1 MDRAKRFLERKG
13 YSVTTHPKDENSF
26 YYSLHL
32 ILNAGKGTPSGK
44 TAKQMRDELFKFEV
58 DNALYFHLFHPQC
71 VCCDG
76 TKHPKDCLTGDLE
89 RVKTEKK
96 YASSREIYAGAELL
110 QKNICLIRYNRSCS
124 EDMLGFQG
132 YIFAPSIRQCL
143 DSEPVYILMIENQD
157 RSVEFGNL
165 DLKDNNKDLESC
177 PWDLVNEEHK
187 NCFGLRFRN
196 SFCLLFDESVRYGI
210 KDDVKDLYRRLSL
223 EFYGN
228 EDYHERILNIICNFE
243 LEEDN
248 LDLFCK
254 YVDDAVNEE
263 TSVAEKERLLKSQT
277 EKAKNRQ
284 KPPGDGELYA
294 ISSVFNVDI
303 VVDKMCRGD
312 WETYMSVA
320 CTYACCFKS
329 PILLRLQTSHGE
341 YMPYVTAPGECSC
354 RQKKPE
360 IQGHIGKIKD
370 DIHNAVLRN
379 PCCPPSRKHQN
390 HTHLKH
396 VPNYRTFWPQRTDY
410 LIPTDDI
417 QMVTVRL
424 YAEER
429 RLDQIN
435 GGNGTLAKALSKELY
450 GDENQY
456 FSSGLQDALGN
467 ETLDFDEK
475 MRRISDWLTVPIY
488 IYRSDLTQLNCS
500 QGFFWT
506 KFEPTRSRPDQL
518 DGKKECRF
526 YITLFYNGLNDSYD
540 RITPLRGCNCEI
552 PPPLSLLRNQQKTES
567 QLLFCVDPKQRHH
580 PLTTFLSKDPDE
592 EMFMTEIRDFPVC
605 TPYSSLRI
613 AMQRNDMEGRTF
625 DSIQFF
631 QHSLLRCLSK
641 EIFGTEQHVDLLLK
655 ELCEELL
662 PNILFY
668 EPVIGDETKHA
679 FEATFGKL
687 PQGVKD
693 HEKLAKFVIGRIED
707 DLPTD
712 ELLLWLAC
720 TFFQTDIY
728 VLRVKDTKT
737 STESSWTEFS
747 KLRTRKRNPKKTT
760 RFTSRCPRNKT
771 PYISLIQTESKQF
784 HRIVPK
790 MACCNCVVDIPDKSS
805 NEADSTPYPTQQDC
819 KLMRRIRIVD
829 TLLETACVNVEQWL
843 LCNQILQR
851 RCDLVICEIE
861 GRRKNVNIATISGS
875 GAGIVGAVL
884 TGVGIALAPVTGG
897 ISTLLAVGGGVLAV
911 SGGTVAAG
919 AKITETYLN
928 SGTIDTLKRYQN
940 CYQERF
946 ERVQNVMEQLKKE
959 VNKLAE
965 VSTEI
970 RTNQNIEASDFAGVQ
985 SLPGILRTVKG
996 LAMIPISLLKVSAR
1010 GIIILGAVI
1019 GPLTALFDAGLLAF
1033 SAYNMAK
1040 GNRTDLTENLRRI
1053 SASLHGARRQMHNWA
1068 YGNVRPFY
1076 YD

>member
-1 MDRAKRFLERKG
+1 MDRAERILQRKG
-13 YSVTTHPKDENSF
+13 CSVTTHPKDENSF
-26 YYSLHL
+26 YYSLHAV
-32 ILNAGKGTPSGK
+32 LNTEKGQPSGK
-44 TAKQMRDELFKFEV
+44 NAKQTRDEIFKLEL
-58 DNALYFHLFHPQC
+58 DNAMYFHLFHPQC
-71 VCCDG
+71 VRCNG
-76 TKHPKDCLTGDLE
+76 TIHPRDCLSSDQE
-89 RVKTEKK
+89 RVIKEKK
-96 YASSREIYAGAELL
+96 YASPREIYAAAELL
-110 QKNICLIRYNRSCS
+110 QKDICLVHYRRSDS

-132 YIFAPSIRQCL
+132 YIFAPCIRPCL

-157 RSVEFGNL
+157 GSTEYGNL
-165 DLKDNNKDLESC
+165 DFRDNCKDLKSC

-187 NCFGLRFRN
+187 KCFGLRFRN
-196 SFCLLFDESVRYGI
+196 SFHLLFEKNVRYGI

-223 EFYGN
+223 EFYGK
-228 EDYHERILNIICNFE
+228 EDHHDRILNIICNFE
-243 LEEDN
+243 LEEEN

-254 YVDDAVNEE
+254 YADDTINEE
-263 TSVAEKERLLKSQT
+263 TRATEKERLLKIHT

-284 KPPGDGELYA
+284 KPPSDGELYA

-320 CTYACCFKS
+320 CRYACCFSS
-329 PILLRLQTSHGE
+329 PILLRQQTIGE
-341 YMPYVTAPGECSC
+341 YMPYVTASEECSC

-370 DIHNAVLRN
+370 DIHKAVLRT

-396 VPNYRTFWPQRTDY
+396 VLNIRTIWPQRTDY
-410 LIPTDDI
+410 LIPTKDI
-417 QMVTVRL
+417 EIVTARL
-424 YAEER
+424 NAEER

-435 GGNGTLAKALSKELY
+435 GGNGTLVKALSKELY
-450 GDENQY
+450 GDESQY
-456 FSSGLQDALGN
+456 FSSDLQDALGIG
-467 ETLDFDEK
+467 TLDFDEK
-475 MRRISDWLTVPIY
+475 MRRISEWLTVPVY
-488 IYRSDLTQLNCS
+488 IYHSELTQLNCS
-500 QGFFWT
+500 QGLYWT
-506 KFEPTRSRPDQL
+506 KFEPVRSRSDQL
-518 DGKKECRF
+518 DGNKECRF
-526 YITLFYNGLNDSYD
+526 YITLFYNRLNGSFD

-552 PPPLSLLRNQQKTES
+552 PPPLSLLRNQQKPES
-567 QLLFCVDPKQRHH
+567 QLLICVDPKQRHH
-580 PLTTFLSKDPDE
+580 PLITFLSKDPDE

-605 TPYSSLRI
+605 TPYSSLRV
-613 AMQRNDMEGRTF
+613 AMQRNDMKGRTF

-631 QHSLLRCLSK
+631 EHSFLRCLSK
-641 EIFGTEQHVDLLLK
+641 EIFGTEQNVDLLLK

-662 PNILFY
+662 QNISLY
-668 EPVIGDETKHA
+668 KNVIGGEIEHA
-679 FEATFGKL
+679 YKATFGKN
-687 PQGVKD
+687 PKD
-693 HEKLAKFVIGRIED
+693 EKDNKKLAQFMIERIED
-707 DLPTD
+707 DLSTD
-712 ELLLWLAC
+712 DLLLWVAC

-737 STESSWTEFS
+737 STESSWTEYS
-747 KLRTRKRNPKKTT
+747 KLRTRKKNPNKTT
-760 RFTSRCPRNKT
+760 RFKSKCPRNKT
-771 PYISLIQTESKQF
+771 PYISIIESGSKQF

-790 MACCNCVVDIPDKSS
+790 MACCNCVLDVPVEHS
-805 NEADSTPYPTQQDC
+805 NEADLMPYRTQQDC
-819 KLMRRIRIVD
+819 NLMRRIRTVD
-829 TLLETACVNVEQWL
+829 TLLETACVTVEQWL
-843 LCNQILQR
+843 LCSQILQR
-851 RCDLVICEIE
+851 RCDLVINEIE

-875 GAGIVGAVL
+875 GAGIVGAVM

-946 ERVQNVMEQLKKE
+946 ERLQNVMDELKRE
-959 VNKLAE
+959 VTKLAE

-970 RTNQNIEASDFAGVQ
+970 KTNQNIEASDFAGIQ

-996 LAMIPISLLKVSAR
+996 LAMIPISLLRVSAR
-1010 GIIILGAVI
+1010 GIIILGAII
-1019 GPLTALFDAGLLAF
+1019 GPLTAMVDAGLLAF

-1053 SASLHGARRQMHNWA
+1053 SASLHGARRQMHTWA

>member
-1 MDRAKRFLERKG
+1 MDGAAKFLQRKG
-13 YSVTTHPKDENSF
+13 YIVTTHPKDKNSF
-26 YYSLHL
+26 YYSLQTA
-32 ILNAGKGTPSGK
+32 LNTENGKNV
-44 TAKQMRDELFKFEV
+44 KQMRDEVFKLEV

-71 VCCDG
+71 VSCDG
-76 TKHPKDCLTGDLE
+76 TTHPRDCLSSDLE
-89 RVKTEKK
+89 RVKKEKK
-96 YASSREIYAGAELL
+96 YVSPREVYAAAELL
-110 QKNICLIRYNRSCS
+110 QQNIFLIRYDRSRS
-124 EDMLGFQG
+124 EDMLGFRG
-132 YIFAPSIRQCL
+132 YIFAPSIRKCL

-157 RSVEFGNL
+157 GSVEFGNL
-165 DLKDNNKDLESC
+165 DFRDHNKDLKSC

-196 SFCLLFDESVRYGI
+196 SFRLLFDGSVRYGI

-228 EDYHERILNIICNFE
+228 EDYHDRILNIICNFE

-254 YVDDAVNEE
+254 YADNTINEE
-263 TSVAEKERLLKSQT
+263 TTVSEKERLLKIHT

-284 KPPGDGELYA
+284 KPPSDGELYA

-320 CTYACCFKS
+320 CTYACCFNS
-329 PILLRLQTSHGE
+329 PILLRLQTSRGE

-370 DIHNAVLRN
+370 DIHKAVLRN
-379 PCCPPSRKHQN
+379 PCCPPSGKHQN
-390 HTHLKH
+390 HTHLKNI
-396 VPNYRTFWPQRTDY
+396 PNCRTFWPERIDY
-410 LIPTDDI
+410 IIPTEDI
-417 QMVTVRL
+417 HLITVRL
-424 YAEER
+424 LAEER

-435 GGNGTLAKALSKELY
+435 GGNGTLSKALSKELY
-450 GDENQY
+450 GDESQY
-456 FSSGLQDALGN
+456 FSSDLQDALGN
-467 ETLDFDEK
+467 ETLNFDEK
-475 MRRISDWLTVPIY
+475 MQRISDWLAVSIY
-488 IYRSDLTQLNCS
+488 VYHGIANLSQLNYS

-506 KFEPTRSRPDQL
+506 KYEPARSRSVQL
-518 DGKKECRF
+518 GGKKECRF
-526 YITLFYNGLNDSYD
+526 YITLFYNRLNGSFD
-540 RITPLRGCNCEI
+540 RIIPLRGCNCEI
-552 PPPLSLLRNQQKTES
+552 PPPLSLLRNYQDMES
-567 QLLFCVDPKQRHH
+567 QFVFCVYPKQRHH
-580 PLTTFLSKDPDE
+580 PLTTFLTEGPNKK
-592 EMFMTEIRDFPVC
+592 MFMMEIRDFPVC

-613 AMQRNDMEGRTF
+613 VMQRNDMKGRTI

-631 QHSLLRCLSK
+631 EHSLLRCLSK
-641 EIFGTEQHVDLLLK
+641 EIFGTEQHADLLLK

-662 PNILFY
+662 QNINPYLQVLGENIIHSY
-668 EPVIGDETKHA
+668 EV
-679 FEATFGKL
+679 TFGNL
-687 PQGVKD
+687 PQGKKD
-693 HEKLAKFVIGRIED
+693 SQKLAKFVIGRMEY
-707 DLPTD
+707 DLPCD
-712 ELLLWLAC
+712 DLLLWLAC

-737 STESSWTEFS
+737 STESSWTEYS
-747 KLRTRKRNPKKTT
+747 KLRTRRRNPEKTKCFT
-760 RFTSRCPRNKT
+760 RKCPQNKT
-771 PYISLIQTESKQF
+771 PYISLLQTGSKQF

-790 MACCNCVVDIPDKSS
+790 MACCNCVLDIPDVSTT
-805 NEADSTPYPTQQDC
+805 EADSTPYHTQQDC
-819 KLMRRIRIVD
+819 NLMREIRVVD
-829 TLLETACVNVEQWL
+829 TLLETACVAVEQWL
-843 LCNQILQR
+843 LCSQILQR
-851 RCDLVICEIE
+851 RCDLVISEIE

-875 GAGIVGAVL
+875 GAGILGAVL
-884 TGVGIALAPVTGG
+884 TGVGIALSPVTGG
-897 ISTLLAVGGGVLAV
+897 ISLLAVGGGVLAV
-911 SGGTVAAG
+911 SGGTIAAG
-919 AKITETYLN
+919 AKITENYLN
-928 SGTIDTLKRYQN
+928 SGRVDTLKRYQN

-946 ERVQNVMEQLKKE
+946 ERLQNVIEELKGEIKR
-959 VNKLAE
+959 LAE

-970 RTNQNIEASDFAGVQ
+970 RTNQNIEASDFAAGIQ

-1010 GIIILGAVI
+1010 GITILGAVI

-1053 SASLHGARRQMHNWA
+1053 SVSLYGARRQMHNWA
-1068 YGNVRPFY
+1068 YGNGRPFY

>member
-1 MDRAKRFLERKG
+1 MDRAESVLQRKG
-13 YSVTTHPKDENSF
+13 YGLTRHPKDENSF
-26 YYSLHL
+26 YYSLNL
-32 ILNAGKGTPSGK
+32 ASERGPLSRKSAT
-44 TAKQMRDELFKFEV
+44 QMRDEVFEFEV
-58 DNALYFHLFHPQC
+58 NNAWYFHLFHPQY
-71 VCCDG
+71 VRCDG
-76 TKHPKDCLTGDLE
+76 TMHPRDCLSSDLE
-89 RVKTEKK
+89 KKKKEKK
-96 YASSREIYAGAELL
+96 YVSPREIYAGAELL
-110 QKNICLIRYNRSCS
+110 QKNICLIRYNRSCN

-143 DSEPVYILMIENQD
+143 DSEPVCIVMVED
-157 RSVEFGNL
+157 EDGSVEFGNVDFRDHKK
-165 DLKDNNKDLESC
+165 DLKSC
-177 PWDLVNEEHK
+177 PWGLVNEEHK
-187 NCFGLRFRN
+187 NCFDLRFGN
-196 SFCLLFDESVRYGI
+196 NFCLLFDGSVRYGM
-210 KDDVKDLYRRLSL
+210 KDQVKDLYRRLSL

-228 EDYHERILNIICNFE
+228 EDYHDRILNIICNFE
-243 LEEDN
+243 LEGDN

-254 YVDDAVNEE
+254 NADDSINEE
-263 TSVAEKERLLKSQT
+263 TTTVEKERLLKT
-277 EKAKNRQ
+277 HTKEVKNRM
-284 KPPGDGELYA
+284 KPSGDGELYA

-303 VVDKMCRGD
+303 IVDKMCRGD
-312 WETYMSVA
+312 WETFLSVS
-320 CTYACCFKS
+320 CTYACCFES
-329 PILLRLQTSHGE
+329 PILLRQQTLRE
-341 YMPYVTAPGECSC
+341 YIPYVTVPGACSC

-396 VPNYRTFWPQRTDY
+396 IPNYRTFWPQRTDY

-417 QMVTVRL
+417 QMVADRL

-429 RLDQIN
+429 RIDQIN
-435 GGNGTLAKALSKELY
+435 GGHGTLTMALSKELY
-450 GDENQY
+450 GDEY
-456 FSSGLQDALGN
+456 FSSDLQDVLEN
-467 ETLDFDEK
+467 EKLDFHEK
-475 MRRISDWLTVPIY
+475 MGRISDWLTVPIY
-488 IYRSDLTQLNCS
+488 IYHSDPTQLNCS
-500 QGFFWT
+500 QRFWK
-506 KFEPTRSRPDQL
+506 KFEPARSRICQFDEE
-518 DGKKECRF
+518 KECRF
-526 YITLFYNGLNDSYD
+526 YITLFYNGLNESYD
-540 RITPLRGCNCEI
+540 RITPLRGCNCGI
-552 PPPLSLLRNQQKTES
+552 PSPFSLLRNHQKIES
-567 QLLFCVDPKQRHH
+567 QLLLCVNPRERHH
-580 PLTTFLSKDPDE
+580 YLLPFLSEDPEE

-613 AMQRNDMEGRTF
+613 AMQRNDMKGRTF

-641 EIFGTEQHVDLLLK
+641 NIFGTEKHVDLLLK
-655 ELCEELL
+655 ELCGELL
-662 PNILFY
+662 QNITTYL
-668 EPVIGDETKHA
+668 PVIGDDINRPY
-679 FEATFGKL
+679 EAAFGKL
-687 PQGVKD
+687 PQGKKD
-693 HEKLAKFVIGRIED
+693 YEQLAKFVIGRIED

-712 ELLLWLAC
+712 DVLLWLAC
-720 TFFQTDIY
+720 TFFQTNIY

-737 STESSWTEFS
+737 STESFWSEYS
-747 KLRTRKRNPKKTT
+747 KLRTRERKTQKNA
-760 RFTSRCPRNKT
+760 RVRRKCSKNKT
-771 PYISLIQTESKQF
+771 FYISLLQTGSKQF
-784 HRIVPK
+784 HRIVSK
-790 MACCNCVVDIPDKSS
+790 MDCCNCFVDIPDILSS
-805 NEADSTPYPTQQDC
+805 EADSTPYRTQQDC
-819 KLMRRIRIVD
+819 KLMRRMRKVD
-829 TLLETACVNVEQWL
+829 TLLKTACVTVEQWL

-884 TGVGIALAPVTGG
+884 TGFGIALTPVTGG

-946 ERVQNVMEQLKKE
+946 ELLQNVMEQLKGE
-959 VNKLAE
+959 VNRLAE

-1010 GIIILGAVI
+1010 GITILGAVI

-1053 SASLHGARRQMHNWA
+1053 SVSLYGARRQMHNWA
-1068 YGNVRPFY
+1068 YGNGRPFY
-1076 YD
+1076 YK